1 METTAGQIE
10 ILGQRSE
17 GIEQIVSLIK
27 SIADQTNLLALNAA
41 IEAARAGEHGRGFA
55 VVADEVRGLAER
67 TAKAT
72 DEIAEMISAI
82 RNDASKAVS
91 AMHDSKEQANIS
103 MDSVNQVAESLAAIR
118 SSMDNS
124 MSMVASIAHAA
135 EEQKSV
141 MSLLAK
147 DIAKIS
153 DMAGNNVSTAQ
164 QAKEFSEALDVL
176 SNRMQE
182 AARQYQT

>member
-1 METTAGQIE
+1 
-10 ILGQRSE
+10 
-17 GIEQIVSLIK
+17 
-27 SIADQTNLLALNAA
+27 
-41 IEAARAGEHGRGFA
+41 
-55 VVADEVRGLAER
+55 
-67 TAKAT
+67 
-72 DEIAEMISAI
+72 
-82 RNDASKAVS
+82 
-91 AMHDSKEQANIS
+91 
-103 MDSVNQVAESLAAIR
+103 
-118 SSMDNS
+118 
-124 MSMVASIAHAA
+124 
-135 EEQKSV
+135 

>member
-1 METTAGQIE
+1 
-10 ILGQRSE
+10 
-17 GIEQIVSLIK
+17 
-27 SIADQTNLLALNAA
+27 
-41 IEAARAGEHGRGFA
+41 
-55 VVADEVRGLAER
+55 
-67 TAKAT
+67 
-72 DEIAEMISAI
+72 MISAI

-118 SSMDNS
+118 LSSMDNS

-164 QAKEFSEALDVL
+164 QTKEFSEALDVL